1 MTHVKVLPL
10 STEEIEV
17 RNFVVSKGI
26 LLADVGKH
34 PIFTCAISFHLHITQ
49 GTPNIDEWWTPILI
63 FPQEQNLGESNVSR
77 HIILFG

>member
-26 LLADVGKH
+26 LLADVWKH
-34 PIFTCAISFHLHITQ
+34 PILTCAISFHLHITQ
-49 GTPNIDEWWTPILI
+49 GKPNIDELWTPMLI

-77 HIILFG
+77 Y